1 MGRRL
6 ARRKAKPRKQER
18 QWHRATKPRHPWG
31 YISPR
36 PVLWSRY
43 LAQQRAGALRLS
55 VRRHFCIA
63 GAPLG
68 LLGGTFD

>member
-1 MGRRL
+1 MASGHDNPAIR
-6 ARRKAKPRKQER
+6 
-18 QWHRATKPRHPWG
+18 G
-31 YISPR
+31 FFSPR

-55 VRRHFCIA
+55 VRRHFDIA
-63 GAPLG
+63 GAPLA

>member
-1 MGRRL
+1 MSRRL
-6 ARRKAKPRKQER
+6 AGIKAKPRRQEKQS
-18 QWHRATKPRHPWG
+18 HRVTITRDPRG
-31 YISPR
+31 YFSPR

-55 VRRHFCIA
+55 VRRLFCIA
-63 GAPLG
+63 GAPLA